1 MCSVLYWVSNVVL
14 TNQIAPRPFRKSNPL
29 GAKIVQKSFRFT
41 PGFLRSLLDATPIFF
56 LDLKKTEGRLAS
68 KSARQARLRNPQVDR
83 AGALPPAAWTG
94 REEQVVAA
102 LSDTFLV
109 IPPC

>member
-1 MCSVLYWVSNVVL
+1 MSSMCSVLYWVSNVVL

-56 LDLKKTEGRLAS
+56 LVLGWCRWLAVS
-68 KSARQARLRNPQVDR
+68 RSFFFMEVRKSRYSQEAGLQHAAVDQNR
-83 AGALPPAAWTG
+83 KRSESLN
-94 REEQVVAA
+94 
-102 LSDTFLV
+102 DFL
-109 IPPC
+109 

>member
-1 MCSVLYWVSNVVL
+1 MKKQSLY
-14 TNQIAPRPFRKSNPL
+14 AE
-29 GAKIVQKSFRFT
+29 
-41 PGFLRSLLDATPIFF
+41 
-56 LDLKKTEGRLAS
+56 DLKKTEGRLAS

-102 LSDTFLV
+102 ARCAPS
-109 IPPC
+109 